1 MNKQTTAAR
10 PTFDPA
16 RGNDSKAP
24 SFQYSARDIAS
35 HTKLKFRQ
43 PGQGGADEIGDR
55 EQLLEELRRAEQEY
69 YEEKE
74 GGASTTRL
82 IRQDGENV
90 ETNKEKQKL
99 MAEAER
105 LSKLDKEDGDGESDS
120 DGSSSR

>member
-1 MNKQTTAAR
+1 
-10 PTFDPA
+10 
-16 RGNDSKAP
+16 
-24 SFQYSARDIAS
+24 
-35 HTKLKFRQ
+35 
-43 PGQGGADEIGDR
+43 
-55 EQLLEELRRAEQEY
+55 LRRAEQEY

-105 LSKLDKEDGDGESDS
+105 LSKLDKEDGDRESDS